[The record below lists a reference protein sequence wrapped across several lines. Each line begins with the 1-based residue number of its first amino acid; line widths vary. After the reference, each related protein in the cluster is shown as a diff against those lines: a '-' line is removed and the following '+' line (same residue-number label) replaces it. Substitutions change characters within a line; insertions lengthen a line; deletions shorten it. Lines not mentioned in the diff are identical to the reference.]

1 MLYGKRQANSRQRRT
16 IHTTRDEKAA
26 IKPVHSGVVKHDVLL
41 ALCVA
46 FDVAEAVTAAE
57 TAAAVADLG
66 RKAPG
71 SCRCCGRRS
80 C

>member
-1 MLYGKRQANSRQRRT
+1 MLYGRGQANNRQRRT
-16 IHTTRDEKAA
+16 IHTTRDDKTV
-26 IKPVHSGVVKHDVLL
+26 IKQVNSGVVKHDVLL

-46 FDVAEAVTAAE
+46 FDVAEAVTAAK
-57 TAAAVADLG
+57 TAAAAADLG

-71 SCRCCGRRS
+71 SCRCCGRRN